1 LHNVVRVVRVVRVV
15 QVVQVR
21 EVRNVQAVQARE
33 VRIVQA
39 VQADH
44 LHIALELQVVEVLA
58 DQLVHQVLQVLL
70 QVVNLLEKVQH
81 VTNAVAQPVLL
92 ESRLVRVVKL
102 TRARKFFAKNSTI
115 WQRQVLAEQ
124 LFHVAM
130 ARQ

>member
-1 LHNVVRVVRVVRVV
+1 VDL
-15 QVVQVR
+15 
-21 EVRNVQAVQARE
+21 
-33 VRIVQA
+33 
-39 VQADH
+39 

-58 DQLVHQVLQVLL
+58 DQLLHQVLQAL
-70 QVVNLLEKVQH
+70 NLLEKVQH

>member
-1 LHNVVRVVRVVRVV
+1 M
-15 QVVQVR
+15 
-21 EVRNVQAVQARE
+21 RNVQVAQVVQARE
-33 VRIVQA
+33 VRNDQVAQA
-39 VQADH
+39 VQVDL

-58 DQLVHQVLQVLL
+58 DQLLHQVLQAL
-70 QVVNLLEKVQH
+70 NLLEKVQH

-115 WQRQVLAEQ
+115 WQRQVLAEL

>member
-1 LHNVVRVVRVVRVV
+1 
-15 QVVQVR
+15 
-21 EVRNVQAVQARE
+21 
-33 VRIVQA
+33 
-39 VQADH
+39 
-44 LHIALELQVVEVLA
+44 VLA
-58 DQLVHQVLQVLL
+58 DQLLHQVLQAL
-70 QVVNLLEKVQH
+70 NLLEKVQH

>member
-1 LHNVVRVVRVVRVV
+1 M
-15 QVVQVR
+15 
-21 EVRNVQAVQARE
+21 RNVQVAQVVQARE
-33 VRIVQA
+33 VRNDQVAQA
-39 VQADH
+39 VQVDL

-58 DQLVHQVLQVLL
+58 DQLLHQVLQAL
-70 QVVNLLEKVQH
+70 NLLEKVQH